1 MPDNV
6 DTFLAIIANAEDL
19 ADVYKYI
26 RRMNDSEIIAIYDKL
41 LLQELLQIDLPS
53 DTSTTRSLLCIY

>member
-26 RRMNDSEIIAIYDKL
+26 RRMNDSEIIAIYDRL

-53 DTSTTRSLLCIY
+53 DTSTTRSLLCI